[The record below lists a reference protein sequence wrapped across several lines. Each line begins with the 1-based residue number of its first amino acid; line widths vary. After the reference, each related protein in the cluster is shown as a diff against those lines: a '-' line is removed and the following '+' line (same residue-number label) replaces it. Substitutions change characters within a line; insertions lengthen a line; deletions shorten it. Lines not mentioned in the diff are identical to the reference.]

1 MNNLVSNTDKIY
13 QAFATVWKDEYG
25 YAPKDNVKIVAESFG
40 VTHNLF
46 YRNWKKIKDNFEVK
60 KKGRKVWVRCKRVD
74 YPTPEISHEMP
85 LNYGNAIIK
94 SNSELE
100 KALKEIEALKEMNKN
115 LADKMASVE
124 HNNEVKQQIIDK
136 DNLIQTQQMQMQSLS
151 RKLVEANNLII
162 HYEKTLAIVIA
173 RKLEQGEALSSN

>member
-1 MNNLVSNTDKIY
+1 MDVP
-13 QAFATVWKDEYG
+13 QA
-25 YAPKDNVKIVAESFG
+25 N
-40 VTHNLF
+40 F
-46 YRNWKKIKDNFEVK
+46 YRYWKKIKGDFEVK
-60 KKGRKVWVRCKRVD
+60 KKGRKVWIRLKRGD
-74 YPTPEISHEMP
+74 YPTPEISNEMP

-94 SNSELE
+94 SNSKLE
-100 KALKEIEALKEMNKN
+100 KANKEIAALKEMNKN

-151 RKLVEANNLII
+151 RQLVEANNLII

>member
-1 MNNLVSNTDKIY
+1 
-13 QAFATVWKDEYG
+13 
-25 YAPKDNVKIVAESFG
+25 
-40 VTHNLF
+40 
-46 YRNWKKIKDNFEVK
+46 
-60 KKGRKVWVRCKRVD
+60 
-74 YPTPEISHEMP
+74 
-85 LNYGNAIIK
+85 
-94 SNSELE
+94 
-100 KALKEIEALKEMNKN
+100 MNKN